1 MPIGPQEGHEMAD
14 RARDPEA
21 IEREIE
27 RTRDDLVRSIDLLA
41 ERLSPKRAAERGFA
55 KAKVEAGHIAEDVGA
70 FIGRESREGG
80 RSALTGPVLI
90 GAGLVITAIAAGMFL
105 RRRRR

>member
-1 MPIGPQEGHEMAD
+1 MAD

-27 RTRDDLVRSIDLLA
+27 RTREDLARSIDLLA
-41 ERLSPKRAAERGFA
+41 DRLSPRRAAERGIA
-55 KAKVEAGHIAEDVGA
+55 KARVEAGHIAGDVNA
-70 FIGRESREGG
+70 FISGEPREGR

-90 GAGLVITAIAAGMFL
+90 GAGLAITAIAAGMLL
-105 RRRRR
+105 RRRKR